1 MADPRASSEPELNEP
16 VSLCLPGGRLNR
28 GAVGWSRHPLH
39 NCNLSGSPLR
49 KKRWNYWAIT
59 TDQFL
64 FSVTLSDIDY
74 LGLAFTYFL
83 DFSTKEFYELTVTR
97 LLGRGI
103 ELGNFVS
110 DDACFD
116 DHRLK
121 VDLKNKKTTTSI
133 QVESPNFKGE
143 NLSADLSVF
152 TPPGHETLNVT
163 IPWSDRR
170 FQFTSKQNTLPV
182 EGTVQVGE
190 KTYRADGGYA
200 CLDFGRGIW
209 PFSSFWNWASASG
222 TTDNHTIGL
231 NFGAGWTDGTGMN
244 ENGICIDGVLSK
256 ISEVLEFIYNPA
268 DYFKPWKIQTPLS
281 DRVAVTF
288 TPFYERVAKTDALIL
303 KSEVHQLIGHFS
315 GKVKDAAGKTYIF
328 NNLIGWA
335 EDHYAKW

>member
-1 MADPRASSEPELNEP
+1 MKDPKTYYERELTEP
-16 VSLCLPGGRLNR
+16 VTLCLPDGRLNPD
-28 GAVGWSRHPLH
+28 AVGWSRHPLH
-39 NCNLSGSPLR
+39 NCNLSGSPFR

-83 DFSTKEFYELTVTR
+83 DFSTKEFHELTVTR
-97 LLGRGI
+97 LLGSGI

-110 DDACFD
+110 DNACFD
-116 DHRLK
+116 HPRLK
-121 VDLKNKKTTTSI
+121 VALKNEESVTAIKI
-133 QVESPNFKGE
+133 DSPNFKGK

-163 IPWSDRR
+163 IPWSNDR
-170 FQFTSKQNTLPV
+170 FQFTSKQNTLSV
-182 EGTVQVGE
+182 EGTIKIGD
-190 KTYRADGGYA
+190 KKYMADGGYA
-200 CLDFGRGIW
+200 CLDFGRGKW

-222 TTDNHTIGL
+222 ANDNHTIGL

-256 ISEVLEFIYNPA
+256 ISEDLEFSYEPA
-268 DYFKPWKIQTPLS
+268 NYMKPWKIRTPLS
-281 DRVAVTF
+281 DRIAVTF

-315 GKVKDAAGKTYIF
+315 GEVKDTAGKAYAF
-328 NNLIGWA
+328 NNFIGWA